1 MRELFTSLLLATCL
15 LPVAAGGLKVASEVA
30 QQSKP
35 HSFTNLH
42 DEPLWASEV
51 KRVDRNQQA
60 YQRLP
65 AAQSGNTI
73 IAELEPVERTTRT
86 LGSPTDIS
94 TSDEQN
100 TLPKSLSAELQ
111 ALKSREWCSARYRSF
126 DPVSNT
132 YQPYGGGSRQ
142 PCLPPTL
149 IVPAQQ
155 LAGNSS
161 AEEMNSNAR
170 WCMQKYS
177 SYRLDDNTYQPFS
190 GGRKQCERP
199 ETQSASNSVKNHSIA
214 RF

>member
-1 MRELFTSLLLATCL
+1 MRELFTSRLLATCL

-42 DEPLWASEV
+42 DEPLWPSEV

-73 IAELEPVERTTRT
+73 IAELKPVERTTRT
-86 LGSPTDIS
+86 LGSPTDIT

-111 ALKSREWCSARYRSF
+111 ASKSRGWCSARYRSF

-132 YQPYGGGSRQ
+132 YQPYGGGPRQ
-142 PCLPPTL
+142 PCSPPN
-149 IVPAQQ
+149 PAASAQQ
-155 LAGNSS
+155 VADNKSG
-161 AEEMNSNAR
+161 EEMHSNAL
-170 WCMQKYS
+170 WCMQRYS

-190 GGRKQCERP
+190 GGRKQCAGP
-199 ETQSASNSVKNHSIA
+199 EAQSASNSVRNPTIA